1 MATPLNLVLCVKS
14 VQVMNWEAVG
24 AIAELLGVVA
34 IVITLGYLALQIKY
48 SRLSTIDT
56 NRENRV
62 VGIRELNG
70 HLVTNSDARAAWN
83 KALGP
88 SQRQLIDD
96 VADSLS
102 LNSDEASLIVLQGWN
117 WMFTHWAQYRSIKT
131 SEDEAELRNI
141 VGVWYFDQPM
151 RSLIDHP
158 GFRASFDSEFV
169 SWVDKAV
176 NSHES

>member
-1 MATPLNLVLCVKS
+1 
-14 VQVMNWEAVG
+14 MNWEAVG

-117 WMFTHWAQYRSIKT
+117 WMFTHWAQYRSIKAP
-131 SEDEAELRNI
+131 EDEDELRNI
-141 VGVWYFDQPM
+141 VSIWYGDMPM
-151 RSLIDHP
+151 RKLISHP
-158 GFRASFDSEFV
+158 VFRDTFDSEFV
-169 SWVDKAV
+169 TFVDAV
-176 NSHES
+176 IASNAS